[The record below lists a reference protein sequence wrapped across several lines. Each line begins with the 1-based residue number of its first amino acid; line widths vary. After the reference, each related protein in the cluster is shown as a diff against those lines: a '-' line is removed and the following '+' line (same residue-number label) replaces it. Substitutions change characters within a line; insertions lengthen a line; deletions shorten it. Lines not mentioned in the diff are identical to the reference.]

1 MTKTLVKA
9 AFYRSLPVL
18 GGYLVLGVGFGIL
31 LGSVGYGPLWA
42 LAMSLAVYT
51 GSMQYVGV
59 SLIAGGAS
67 VLTVALTTLMVNARH
82 LFYSI
87 SMYDLYKNAGKC
99 RNVLICTLTDETY
112 SLLCGGSV
120 PENTDPDRYR
130 LAVSLLNYG
139 YWAAGS
145 LLGGLLEQ
153 VLPFDTTG
161 IEFSMTALFVTVF
174 VDQWRGTGSTVR
186 RCWGWGRRW
195 PVCCFSAGSCFSFRP
210 WPSSLWRWPFCGLPW
225 RERRGRRV
233 DNGHTAALILTMA
246 AVTAALRFL
255 PFFLLGGRRR
265 TPAFVSYLGRVLP
278 YAIMGMLV
286 VYCLKDAAA
295 SAPAVWLPA
304 LAGVAVTVGLHLWK
318 GSTLASIL
326 GGTVCYMV
334 LVQLV
339 F

>member
-1 MTKTLVKA
+1 M
-9 AFYRSLPVL
+9 
-18 GGYLVLGVGFGIL
+18 LGVGFGIL

-42 LAMSLAVYT
+42 LAMSLAVYA

-87 SMYDLYKNAGKC
+87 SMYDLYKNTGKC
-99 RNVLICTLTDETY
+99 RNVLIFTLTDETY

-145 LLGGLLEQ
+145 LLGGLLGQ

-174 VDQWRGTGSTVR
+174 VDQWRGTREHCPALLGVGLTLA
-186 RCWGWGRRW
+186 CLLLFGREL
-195 PVCCFSAGSCFSFRP
+195 FLI
-210 WPSSLWRWPFCGLPW
+210 PSM
-225 RERRGRRV
+225 
-233 DNGHTAALILTMA
+233 ALITL
-246 AVTAALRFL
+246 ALA
-255 PFFLLGGRRR
+255 LLR
-265 TPAFVSYLGRVLP
+265 
-278 YAIMGMLV
+278 
-286 VYCLKDAAA
+286 
-295 SAPAVWLPA
+295 PA
-304 LAGVAVTVGLHLWK
+304 LEGK
-318 GSTLASIL
+318 E
-326 GGTVCYMV
+326 GTARG
-334 LVQLV
+334 
-339 F
+339 

>member
-42 LAMSLAVYT
+42 LAMSLAVYA

-59 SLIAGGAS
+59 SLIARGAS

-87 SMYDLYKNAGKC
+87 SMYDLYKNTEKC
-99 RNVLICTLTDETY
+99 RNVLIFTLTDETY

-145 LLGGLLEQ
+145 LLGGLLGQ

-174 VDQWRGTGSTVR
+174 VDQWRGTR
-186 RCWGWGRRW
+186 EH
-195 PVCCFSAGSCFSFRP
+195 RP
-210 WPSSLWRWPFCGLPW
+210 
-225 RERRGRRV
+225 
-233 DNGHTAALILTMA
+233 A
-246 AVTAALRFL
+246 
-255 PFFLLGGRRR
+255 LLGVGLTLACLLLFGRELFLI
-265 TPAFVSYLGRVLP
+265 PSMVLITL
-278 YAIMGMLV
+278 ALA
-286 VYCLKDAAA
+286 L
-295 SAPAVWLPA
+295 LRPA
-304 LAGVAVTVGLHLWK
+304 LEGK
-318 GSTLASIL
+318 E
-326 GGTVCYMV
+326 GTARG
-334 LVQLV
+334 
-339 F
+339 

>member
-18 GGYLVLGVGFGIL
+18 GGYLMLGVGFGIL

-42 LAMSLAVYT
+42 LAMSLAVYA

-99 RNVLICTLTDETY
+99 RNVLIFTLTDETY

-145 LLGGLLEQ
+145 LLG
-153 VLPFDTTG
+153 
-161 IEFSMTALFVTVF
+161 
-174 VDQWRGTGSTVR
+174 
-186 RCWGWGRRW
+186 
-195 PVCCFSAGSCFSFRP
+195 
-210 WPSSLWRWPFCGLPW
+210 
-225 RERRGRRV
+225 
-233 DNGHTAALILTMA
+233 
-246 AVTAALRFL
+246 
-255 PFFLLGGRRR
+255 
-265 TPAFVSYLGRVLP
+265 
-278 YAIMGMLV
+278 
-286 VYCLKDAAA
+286 
-295 SAPAVWLPA
+295 
-304 LAGVAVTVGLHLWK
+304 
-318 GSTLASIL
+318 
-326 GGTVCYMV
+326 
-334 LVQLV
+334 
-339 F
+339 

>member
-1 MTKTLVKA
+1 MTKDLVKA

-42 LAMSLAVYT
+42 LAMSLAVYA

-99 RNVLICTLTDETY
+99 RTVLIFTLTDETY

-145 LLGGLLEQ
+145 LLGGLLGQ

-174 VDQWRGTGSTVR
+174 VDQWRGTR
-186 RCWGWGRRW
+186 EH
-195 PVCCFSAGSCFSFRP
+195 RP
-210 WPSSLWRWPFCGLPW
+210 
-225 RERRGRRV
+225 
-233 DNGHTAALILTMA
+233 A
-246 AVTAALRFL
+246 
-255 PFFLLGGRRR
+255 LLG
-265 TPAFVSYLGRVLP
+265 V
-278 YAIMGMLV
+278 
-286 VYCLKDAAA
+286 
-295 SAPAVWLPA
+295 
-304 LAGVAVTVGLHLWK
+304 
-318 GSTLASIL
+318 GSTLACLLLFGRELFLIPS
-326 GGTVCYMV
+326 MV
-334 LVQLV
+334 LITLALALLRPALEGKEGTARG
-339 F
+339 

>member
-42 LAMSLAVYT
+42 LAMSLAVYA

-87 SMYDLYKNAGKC
+87 SMYDLYKNAEKC
-99 RNVLICTLTDETY
+99 RNVLIFTLTDETY

-145 LLGGLLEQ
+145 LLGGLLGQ

-174 VDQWRGTGSTVR
+174 VDQWRGTR
-186 RCWGWGRRW
+186 EH
-195 PVCCFSAGSCFSFRP
+195 RP
-210 WPSSLWRWPFCGLPW
+210 
-225 RERRGRRV
+225 
-233 DNGHTAALILTMA
+233 A
-246 AVTAALRFL
+246 
-255 PFFLLGGRRR
+255 LLGVGLTLACLLLFGRELFLI
-265 TPAFVSYLGRVLP
+265 PSMVLITL
-278 YAIMGMLV
+278 ALA
-286 VYCLKDAAA
+286 L
-295 SAPAVWLPA
+295 LRPA
-304 LAGVAVTVGLHLWK
+304 LEGK
-318 GSTLASIL
+318 E
-326 GGTVCYMV
+326 GTARG
-334 LVQLV
+334 
-339 F
+339 

>member
-42 LAMSLAVYT
+42 LAMSLAVYA

-87 SMYDLYKNAGKC
+87 SMYDLYKNTGKC
-99 RNVLICTLTDETY
+99 RNVLIFTLTDETY

-145 LLGGLLEQ
+145 LLGGLLGQ

-174 VDQWRGTGSTVR
+174 VDQWRGTR
-186 RCWGWGRRW
+186 EH
-195 PVCCFSAGSCFSFRP
+195 RP
-210 WPSSLWRWPFCGLPW
+210 
-225 RERRGRRV
+225 
-233 DNGHTAALILTMA
+233 A
-246 AVTAALRFL
+246 
-255 PFFLLGGRRR
+255 LLGVGLTLACLLLFGRELFLI
-265 TPAFVSYLGRVLP
+265 PSMVLITL
-278 YAIMGMLV
+278 ALA
-286 VYCLKDAAA
+286 L
-295 SAPAVWLPA
+295 LRPA
-304 LAGVAVTVGLHLWK
+304 LEGK
-318 GSTLASIL
+318 E
-326 GGTVCYMV
+326 GTARG
-334 LVQLV
+334 
-339 F
+339 

>member
-42 LAMSLAVYT
+42 LAMSLAVYA

-99 RNVLICTLTDETY
+99 RNVLIFTLTDETY

-145 LLGGLLEQ
+145 LLGGLLGQ
-153 VLPFDTTG
+153 VLPFD
-161 IEFSMTALFVTVF
+161 SMTALFVTVF
-174 VDQWRGTGSTVR
+174 VDQWRGTR
-186 RCWGWGRRW
+186 EH
-195 PVCCFSAGSCFSFRP
+195 RP
-210 WPSSLWRWPFCGLPW
+210 
-225 RERRGRRV
+225 
-233 DNGHTAALILTMA
+233 A
-246 AVTAALRFL
+246 
-255 PFFLLGGRRR
+255 LLGVGLTLACLLLFGRELFLI
-265 TPAFVSYLGRVLP
+265 PSMVLITL
-278 YAIMGMLV
+278 ALA
-286 VYCLKDAAA
+286 L
-295 SAPAVWLPA
+295 LRPA
-304 LAGVAVTVGLHLWK
+304 LEGK
-318 GSTLASIL
+318 E
-326 GGTVCYMV
+326 GTARG
-334 LVQLV
+334 
-339 F
+339 

>member
-1 MTKTLVKA
+1 MTKDLVKA

-42 LAMSLAVYT
+42 LAMSLAVYA

-87 SMYDLYKNAGKC
+87 SMYDLYKNAEKC
-99 RNVLICTLTDETY
+99 RNVLIFTLTDETY

-145 LLGGLLEQ
+145 LLGGLLGQ

-174 VDQWRGTGSTVR
+174 VDQWRGTR
-186 RCWGWGRRW
+186 EH
-195 PVCCFSAGSCFSFRP
+195 RP
-210 WPSSLWRWPFCGLPW
+210 
-225 RERRGRRV
+225 
-233 DNGHTAALILTMA
+233 A
-246 AVTAALRFL
+246 
-255 PFFLLGGRRR
+255 LLG
-265 TPAFVSYLGRVLP
+265 V
-278 YAIMGMLV
+278 
-286 VYCLKDAAA
+286 
-295 SAPAVWLPA
+295 
-304 LAGVAVTVGLHLWK
+304 
-318 GSTLASIL
+318 GSTLACLLLFGRELFLIPSMALITL
-326 GGTVCYMV
+326 ALALLRPALEGKEGTARG
-334 LVQLV
+334 
-339 F
+339 

>member
-1 MTKTLVKA
+1 MTKDLVKA

-42 LAMSLAVYT
+42 LAMSLAVYA

-87 SMYDLYKNAGKC
+87 SMYDLYKNAEKC
-99 RNVLICTLTDETY
+99 RNVLIFTLTDETY

-145 LLGGLLEQ
+145 LLGGLLGQ

-174 VDQWRGTGSTVR
+174 VDQWRGTR
-186 RCWGWGRRW
+186 EH
-195 PVCCFSAGSCFSFRP
+195 RP
-210 WPSSLWRWPFCGLPW
+210 
-225 RERRGRRV
+225 
-233 DNGHTAALILTMA
+233 A
-246 AVTAALRFL
+246 
-255 PFFLLGGRRR
+255 LLGVGLTLACLLLFGRELFLIPSMALLTLALALLR
-265 TPAFVSYLGRVLP
+265 
-278 YAIMGMLV
+278 
-286 VYCLKDAAA
+286 
-295 SAPAVWLPA
+295 PA
-304 LAGVAVTVGLHLWK
+304 LEGK
-318 GSTLASIL
+318 E
-326 GGTVCYMV
+326 GTARG
-334 LVQLV
+334 
-339 F
+339 

>member
-1 MTKTLVKA
+1 MTKDLVKA

-42 LAMSLAVYT
+42 LAMSLAVYA

-87 SMYDLYKNAGKC
+87 SMYDLYKNTGKC
-99 RNVLICTLTDETY
+99 RNVLIFTLTDETY

-145 LLGGLLEQ
+145 LLGGLLGQ

-174 VDQWRGTGSTVR
+174 VDQWRGTR
-186 RCWGWGRRW
+186 EH
-195 PVCCFSAGSCFSFRP
+195 RP
-210 WPSSLWRWPFCGLPW
+210 
-225 RERRGRRV
+225 
-233 DNGHTAALILTMA
+233 A
-246 AVTAALRFL
+246 
-255 PFFLLGGRRR
+255 LLGVGLTLACLLLFGRELFLI
-265 TPAFVSYLGRVLP
+265 PSMVLITL
-278 YAIMGMLV
+278 ALA
-286 VYCLKDAAA
+286 L
-295 SAPAVWLPA
+295 LRPA
-304 LAGVAVTVGLHLWK
+304 LEGK
-318 GSTLASIL
+318 E
-326 GGTVCYMV
+326 GTARG
-334 LVQLV
+334 
-339 F
+339 

>member
-1 MTKTLVKA
+1 MTKDLVKA

-42 LAMSLAVYT
+42 LAMSLTVYA

-99 RNVLICTLTDETY
+99 RNVLIFTLTDETY

-120 PENTDPDRYR
+120 PEKTDPDRYR

-145 LLGGLLEQ
+145 LLGGLLGQ

-174 VDQWRGTGSTVR
+174 VDQWRGTR
-186 RCWGWGRRW
+186 EH
-195 PVCCFSAGSCFSFRP
+195 RP
-210 WPSSLWRWPFCGLPW
+210 
-225 RERRGRRV
+225 
-233 DNGHTAALILTMA
+233 A
-246 AVTAALRFL
+246 
-255 PFFLLGGRRR
+255 LLGGGL
-265 TPAFVSYLGRVLP
+265 TLACLLLFGRALFLIPSMVLITL
-278 YAIMGMLV
+278 ALA
-286 VYCLKDAAA
+286 L
-295 SAPAVWLPA
+295 LRPA
-304 LAGVAVTVGLHLWK
+304 LEGKEGMER
-318 GSTLASIL
+318 G
-326 GGTVCYMV
+326 
-334 LVQLV
+334 
-339 F
+339 

>member
-1 MTKTLVKA
+1 MTKDLVKA

-42 LAMSLAVYT
+42 LAMSLAVYA

-87 SMYDLYKNAGKC
+87 SMYDLYKNAEKC
-99 RNVLICTLTDETY
+99 RNVLIFTLTDETY

-145 LLGGLLEQ
+145 LLGGLLGQ

-174 VDQWRGTGSTVR
+174 VDQWRGTR
-186 RCWGWGRRW
+186 EH
-195 PVCCFSAGSCFSFRP
+195 RP
-210 WPSSLWRWPFCGLPW
+210 
-225 RERRGRRV
+225 
-233 DNGHTAALILTMA
+233 A
-246 AVTAALRFL
+246 
-255 PFFLLGGRRR
+255 LLG
-265 TPAFVSYLGRVLP
+265 V
-278 YAIMGMLV
+278 
-286 VYCLKDAAA
+286 
-295 SAPAVWLPA
+295 
-304 LAGVAVTVGLHLWK
+304 
-318 GSTLASIL
+318 GSTLACLLLFGRELFLIPS
-326 GGTVCYMV
+326 MV
-334 LVQLV
+334 LITLAQALLRPALEGKEGTARG
-339 F
+339 

>member
-18 GGYLVLGVGFGIL
+18 GGYLMLGVGFGIL

-42 LAMSLAVYT
+42 LAMSLAVYA

-87 SMYDLYKNAGKC
+87 SMYDLYKNTGKC
-99 RNVLICTLTDETY
+99 RNVLIFTLTDETY

-145 LLGGLLEQ
+145 LLGGLLGQ

-174 VDQWRGTGSTVR
+174 VDQWRGTREHCPALLGVGLTLA
-186 RCWGWGRRW
+186 CLLLFGREL
-195 PVCCFSAGSCFSFRP
+195 FLI
-210 WPSSLWRWPFCGLPW
+210 PSM
-225 RERRGRRV
+225 
-233 DNGHTAALILTMA
+233 ALITL
-246 AVTAALRFL
+246 ALA
-255 PFFLLGGRRR
+255 LLR
-265 TPAFVSYLGRVLP
+265 
-278 YAIMGMLV
+278 
-286 VYCLKDAAA
+286 
-295 SAPAVWLPA
+295 PA
-304 LAGVAVTVGLHLWK
+304 LEGK
-318 GSTLASIL
+318 E
-326 GGTVCYMV
+326 GTARG
-334 LVQLV
+334 
-339 F
+339 